1 MFLLP
6 ETYVFRMR
14 NVRFRDWKHKRLHAE
29 IEKGPLVFGINSVH
43 QLFIDTEY
51 AVPFHVKVM

>member
-1 MFLLP
+1 MSP
-6 ETYVFRMR
+6 SAEPYVSPTGNLFFRMR

-43 QLFIDTEY
+43 QLFIDTE
-51 AVPFHVKVM
+51 